1 MSIPENIFPD
11 FESILSRRDKQTL
24 LKQKSKVIWMTG
36 LSGSGKTTLAIA
48 LEKKLA
54 GAGMLTQILDGD
66 NIRTGINSNLG
77 FSDEDRAENIRRI
90 AEVSKLFLN
99 CGVIT
104 INCFVSPTKAIRER
118 AREII
123 GTEDFIE
130 VYINAPLAVCEE
142 RDVKGLYKKARSGE
156 IKDFTGIDSPFEAP
170 EHAELEIRTDEQ
182 HIEQSVQLILDYL
195 TPILSQVD

>member
-54 GAGMLTQILDGD
+54 GAEMLTQILDGD
-66 NIRTGINSNLG
+66 NIRTGVNSNLG

-130 VYINAPLAVCEE
+130 VYINAPLAICEE

-170 EHAELEIRTDEQ
+170 EHPELEIRTDEQ
-182 HIEQSVQLILDYL
+182 NIEQSVQLILDYL